1 MRTENESFSMYDG
14 RYSKGGFLCA
24 GSGKD
29 RHCLWN
35 RDAGSLS
42 GSGET
47 AVPAKEKAAGRNEYG
62 QGDGNGLPVVA
73 APAGAVAR
81 KYSFCNIFSGAATD
95 GIF

>member
-1 MRTENESFSMYDG
+1 MENEYFSMYDG

>member
-1 MRTENESFSMYDG
+1 MENEYFSMYDG

-35 RDAGSLS
+35 CDAVLLS

-62 QGDGNGLPVVA
+62 RGDGNGLPVVA
-73 APAGAVAR
+73 APVGAVAR
-81 KYSFCNIFSGAATD
+81 KYSFCNLFSGAATD

>member
-1 MRTENESFSMYDG
+1 MENESFSMYDG

-29 RHCLWN
+29 RRCLWN

-62 QGDGNGLPVVA
+62 QGDGNSLPVVA

-81 KYSFCNIFSGAATD
+81 KYSFCNIFSLSL
-95 GIF
+95 IHI